1 MKLYRKVD
9 ASKRLPGQGE
19 HMTNQGWLEYDYEEG
34 LWMFLNSFA
43 EWVIVDDVVWWL
55 EPIEITE
62 KEIYDI
68 VSKAII
74 VHDDIFG
81 VSMDSAKA
89 ILSKLTGDE

>member
-1 MKLYRKVD
+1 MNKLVLYREVKAED
-9 ASKRLPGQGE
+9 RLPSKGRYYY
-19 HMTNQGWLEYDYEEG
+19 TNAGVLRFQLYHGTWHQQPK
-34 LWMFLNSFA
+34 NST
-43 EWVIVDDVVWWL
+43 IGHWL

-62 KEIYDI
+62 EDIYDI

>member
-1 MKLYRKVD
+1 MKLYRPD
-9 ASKRLPGQGE
+9 PD
-19 HMTNQGWLEYDYEEG
+19 NYEYDDVWMQEFFG
-34 LWMFLNSFA
+34 LA
-43 EWVIVDDVVWWL
+43 PV
-55 EPIEITE
+55 EITE
-62 KEIYDI
+62 EDIYDI